1 MKTKNVTER
10 YKGMTFAQASKK
22 ISDKY
27 KDRDINPM
35 SKRSFMAEMEELV
48 RYQEVVRASIA
59 AVETLQENRK
69 PLKQFGGFAEAS
81 LPMMTS
87 ITDALLKPSSTVT
100 SLPTVNMPA
109 PGQTLNLGI
118 GTSIGPGG
126 NLRTYRGVTQPLPTK
141 NLIPE
146 SLTPTSIPSFEERGL
161 EDVRKSRIPVKGPG
175 DSSILSPLMLGK
187 GLELAGK
194 TAMALMGRDRIRPE
208 LNPYESEARQEL
220 NNLRT
225 DFGALRQQYMQQLS
239 AARSGASNIGSEAM
253 RQALYQNAQSN
264 VLQGLSNAELQA
276 QGMENQYRQARA
288 SGLQAL
294 GAETVRSR
302 QYAEQLDT
310 QGKATAQLGLQSIF
324 ESVGN
329 VGQRVTDFKAGIAQQ
344 EMLANVLR
352 TKNFKFNTN
361 ALTNA
366 YKEGKIDDQDFI
378 AIITESKS
386 EEDFDKN
393 LQAKIAARDKA
404 LGKK

>member
-27 KDRDINPM
+27 KDRDTNPM
-35 SKRSFMAEMEELV
+35 AKRSFMAEMEELV
-48 RYQEVVRASIA
+48 RYQEVVRASVA

-69 PLKQFGGFAEAS
+69 PLKQFGGFAAAS
-81 LPMMTS
+81 LPLMSYLTSARQKQLESSTNTVLSPLDSKIPTFQQIGLGDVKRSSTINVNKPLATLPSTMPTS
-87 ITDALLKPSSTVT
+87 ITPTTAKSFQERT
-100 SLPTVNMPA
+100 LP
-109 PGQTLNLGI
+109 
-118 GTSIGPGG
+118 
-126 NLRTYRGVTQPLPTK
+126 
-141 NLIPE
+141 
-146 SLTPTSIPSFEERGL
+146 
-161 EDVRKSRIPVKGPG
+161 DVQASRIPVTAPTTEGA
-175 DSSILSPLMLGK
+175 SILSPLMLGK

-225 DFGALRQQYMQQLS
+225 DFGALRQQYMQQ
-239 AARSGASNIGSEAM
+239 AAASRGMTSNIGSEAM
-253 RQALYQNAQSN
+253 RQALNQNTQSN
-264 VLQGLSNAELQA
+264 LLQGLASAELQG

-294 GAETVRSR
+294 GAETVRAR

-310 QGKATAQLGLQSIF
+310 QGKATSQLGLQSIF

>member
-27 KDRDINPM
+27 KDRDTNPM
-35 SKRSFMAEMEELV
+35 AKRSFMAEMEELV
-48 RYQEVVRASIA
+48 RYQEVVRASVA
-59 AVETLQENRK
+59 AIETLQENRK
-69 PLKQFGGFAEAS
+69 PLKQFGGFAAAS

-87 ITDALLKPSSTVT
+87 ITDALLKPSSTIT
-100 SLPTVNMPA
+100 PLPTINTPA
-109 PGQTLNLGI
+109 PGQAFTLGAGTGI
-118 GTSIGPGG
+118 GSSG
-126 NLRTYRGVTQPLPTK
+126 NSGLVSMQ
-141 NLIPE
+141 
-146 SLTPTSIPSFEERGL
+146 ERGL
-161 EDVRKSRIPVKGPG
+161 KDVQESRVPITVPEPAAKGAN
-175 DSSILSPLMLGK
+175 ILSPLMLGK

-225 DFGALRQQYMQQLS
+225 DFGALRQQYMQQ
-239 AARSGASNIGSEAM
+239 AAASRGMVSNIGSEAM
-253 RQALYQNAQSN
+253 RQALNQNTQSN
-264 VLQGLSNAELQA
+264 LLQGLASAELQG

-294 GAETVRSR
+294 GAETVRAR

-310 QGKATAQLGLQSIF
+310 QGKATSQLGLQSIF

-344 EMLANVLR
+344 KLLADVLR
-352 TKNFKFNTN
+352 TKDFKINTE
-361 ALTNA
+361 ALIGA
-366 YKEGKIDDQDFI
+366 YNEGKITQQDVIEI
-378 AIITESKS
+378 AQQSTSETESQRLLNERIK
-386 EEDFDKN
+386 
-393 LQAKIAARDKA
+393 ARDKA
-404 LGKK
+404 LATSK